1 MVSDTVTDARGQ
13 AMQRQSLYIAARL
26 GGPFL
31 AAALCLT
38 AVVWLTQSLR
48 FVDMIVNHG
57 LPFSTFVLLTTLTLP
72 SVLAIILPVAAFVAT
87 VAVYRRMIADSELV
101 ALRATGSSNAR
112 LAAPAV
118 ALGAL
123 VALAVLAIN
132 LYAMP
137 AGQRAFKDR
146 QYELRHSLAST
157 LLREGVFNTPLD
169 GVTIFVRERAGG
181 GALRGILVHDERDP
195 AEPATV
201 VAERGALLDTP
212 QGPRF
217 VLENGS
223 RQHVDRADGR
233 ASFLLFDS
241 YAFDVASGKPAPER
255 SRKAGERY
263 IHELL
268 RPEDAVGERGRREFL
283 AEAWHRAVSPFYAV
297 VLALTAC
304 AGLLAGEFDRHR
316 QQWRVVAIA
325 ASGAAF
331 MAAAMGLRNAMAAA
345 PWLAGVYC
353 LAVVACGVVAARLL
367 IAEPRRRGGG
377 ARPARAG

>member
-1 MVSDTVTDARGQ
+1 MVSLTTMNLRGR
-13 AMQRQSLYIAARL
+13 AMQRQFLYIAARL
-26 GGPFL
+26 AGPFL

-38 AVVWLTQSLR
+38 AVVWFTQSLR
-48 FVDMIVNHG
+48 FVDLIVNHG

-87 VAVYRRMIADSELV
+87 VAVYRRMIADSEFV
-101 ALRATGSSNAR
+101 ALRATGASNTR

-118 ALGAL
+118 ALGAA
-123 VALAVLAIN
+123 VALAVLGIN

-146 QYELRHSLAST
+146 QHELRHSLAST

-169 GVTIFVRERAGG
+169 GVTIFVRERAEG

-195 AEPATV
+195 VESATV
-201 VAERGALLDTP
+201 VAERGALVENP

-223 RQHVDRADGR
+223 RQHIDRADGR
-233 ASFLLFDS
+233 ASFLFFEN
-241 YAFDVASGKPAPER
+241 YAFDVAGGGDPGAAR
-255 SRKAGERY
+255 SRKADERY
-263 IHELL
+263 LHELL
-268 RPEDAVGERGRREFL
+268 RPEDGVGERQRREFA
-283 AEAWHRAVSPFYAV
+283 AEAWHRAVSPFYAA
-297 VLALTAC
+297 VLALFAC
-304 AGLLAGEFDRHR
+304 AGLLAGEFDRR
-316 QQWRVVAIA
+316 QQLWRVIAIA

-331 MAAAMGLRNAMAAA
+331 MAMAIGLRNAVAAA

-353 LAVVACGVVAARLL
+353 LAVAACGVAAAWLL
-367 IAEPRRRGGG
+367 VAEPRRRGGG
-377 ARPARAG
+377 FARRAG

>member
-1 MVSDTVTDARGQ
+1 MVSAAVTNARGQ
-13 AMQRQSLYIAARL
+13 AMQRQSLYISARL

-87 VAVYRRMIADSELV
+87 VAVYSRMIADSELV

-112 LAAPAV
+112 LAAPAI

-123 VALAVLAIN
+123 VAVAVLAIN

-146 QYELRHSLAST
+146 QYELRHSLTGA

-169 GVTIFVRERAGG
+169 GVTIFVRERAES
-181 GALRGILVHDERDP
+181 GALRGVLVHDERNP

-201 VAERGALLDTP
+201 VARRGALLDAP

-223 RQHVDRADGR
+223 RQQVDRLDGR

-241 YAFDVASGKPAPER
+241 YAFDIAGGDPAPER
-255 SRKAGERY
+255 SRNAGERY
-263 IHELL
+263 LHELL
-268 RPEDAVGERGRREFL
+268 RPEDGIGERGRREFL
-283 AEAWHRAVSPFYAV
+283 AEAWHRAVSPLYAV
-297 VLALTAC
+297 VLALAAC
-304 AGLLAGEFDRHR
+304 AGLLTGEFNRHR

-331 MAAAMGLRNAMAAA
+331 MAVAIGLRNAMAGA
-345 PWLAGVYC
+345 PWLAALYG
-353 LAVVACGVVAARLL
+353 LAVVTGGAVAARLL
-367 IAEPRRRGGG
+367 VAEPRRRGGG
-377 ARPARAG
+377 PRSARAG

>member
-1 MVSDTVTDARGQ
+1 
-13 AMQRQSLYIAARL
+13 MQRQSLYIAARL

-87 VAVYRRMIADSELV
+87 IAVYRRMIADSELV

-112 LAAPAV
+112 LAAPAA

-169 GVTIFVRERAGG
+169 GVTIFVRERAEG
-181 GALRGILVHDERDP
+181 GALRGIMVHDERDP
-195 AEPATV
+195 ADPATV
-201 VAERGALLDTP
+201 VAERGALLDGP
-212 QGPRF
+212 EGPRF

-223 RQHVDRADGR
+223 RQHVDRAGGR

-241 YAFDVASGKPAPER
+241 YAFDVAGGDPPPER

-263 IHELL
+263 LHELL
-268 RPEDAVGERGRREFL
+268 QPEDGIGERGRREFL

-304 AGLLAGEFDRHR
+304 AGLLTGEFDRNR
-316 QQWRVVAIA
+316 QQWRVFAIV

-331 MAAAMGLRNAMAAA
+331 MAAAIGLRNAMAAT
-345 PWLAGVYC
+345 PWLASVYC
-353 LAVVACGVVAARLL
+353 LAVAASIVVAARLL
-367 IAEPRRRGGG
+367 VAEPRRRRGV
-377 ARPARAG
+377 ARPARTG